1 MLIYNAKNSNIDE
14 CKLVKLDSTN
24 KNQNLEITV
33 SDNFYFETK
42 RIYYLYDV
50 PFGTERGGH
59 AHKDLHQL
67 VLAPSGSFNI
77 VLFDGELKKEITLNQ
92 PNVGLLIVPGIWREL
107 NSFSSGS
114 LCLVLASDLYKENDY
129 IRDLNEFKTFKEK

>member
-1 MLIYNAKNSNIDE
+1 MLVYNPKRSKIDD
-14 CKLVKLDSTN
+14 CRLVKLDSTN
-24 KNQNLEITV
+24 KNQNIEITV

-50 PFGTERGGH
+50 PFGSERGGH
-59 AHKDLHQL
+59 AHKDLYQL
-67 VLAPSGSFNI
+67 IIAPSGSFNI
-77 VLFDGELKKEITLNQ
+77 ILFDGKLKKEITLNE

-114 LCLVLASDLYKENDY
+114 LCLVLASELYKEDDY
-129 IRDLNEFKTFKEK
+129 IRCLNDFKNFKEK

>member
-1 MLIYNAKNSNIDE
+1 MLRHNAKKSLVED
-14 CKLVKLDSTN
+14 CKLVTLDTINSN
-24 KNQNLEITV
+24 LNLEITV

-50 PFGTERGGH
+50 PFGSERGGH
-59 AHKDLHQL
+59 AHKDLYQL
-67 VLAPSGSFNI
+67 VLAPSGSFKI
-77 VLFDGELKKEITLNQ
+77 ILFDGINEREIVLSQ

-114 LCLVLASDLYKENDY
+114 LCLVLASEIYIEDDY
-129 IRDLNEFKTFKEK
+129 IRDENDYRNFKEI

>member
-1 MLIYNAKNSNIDE
+1 MLVYNAKNSNIDD

-24 KNQNLEITV
+24 KKQNLEITV
-33 SDNFYFETK
+33 NDNFYFETK

-50 PFGTERGGH
+50 PFGSERGGH
-59 AHKDLHQL
+59 AHKDLYQL
-67 VLAPSGSFNI
+67 VLAPSGSFTI
-77 VLFDGELKKEITLNQ
+77 ILFDGELKKEITLNQ

-114 LCLVLASDLYKENDY
+114 LCLVLASDIYKEDDY
-129 IRDLNEFKTFKEK
+129 IRDLNEFKIFKEK

>member
-1 MLIYNAKNSNIDE
+1 MLVYNAKNSNIDD

-24 KNQNLEITV
+24 KKQNLEITV
-33 SDNFYFETK
+33 NENFYFETK

-50 PFGTERGGH
+50 PFGSERGGH
-59 AHKDLHQL
+59 AHKDLYQL

-77 VLFDGELKKEITLNQ
+77 ILFDGELKKEITLNQ

-114 LCLVLASDLYKENDY
+114 LCLVLASDIYKEDDY
-129 IRDLNEFKTFKEK
+129 IRDLNEFKIFKEK